1 MIYSYLKEKLDIN
14 NPEEYA
20 RLLREAEQGLDRMR
34 AEFGNTWTYCCG
46 CRGYAKVAEA
56 YESTTCV
63 EDYGRLR
70 DVLRCGNCHS
80 IWKFLD

>member
-1 MIYSYLKEKLDIN
+1 MVYSYIKERFDFN
-14 NPEEYA
+14 NPDECF
-20 RLLREAEQGLDRMR
+20 RVLLEAERDVERLKK
-34 AEFGNTWTYCCG
+34 ELGNTWTYCCG

-70 DVLRCGNCHS
+70 NVLRCGSCHS